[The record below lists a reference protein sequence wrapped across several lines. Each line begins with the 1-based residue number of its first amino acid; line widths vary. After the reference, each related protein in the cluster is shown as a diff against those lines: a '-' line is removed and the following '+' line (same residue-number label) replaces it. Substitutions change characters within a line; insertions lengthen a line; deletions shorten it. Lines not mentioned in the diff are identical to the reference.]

1 MAGADIDKIVDNII
15 SSKKFIPASKM
26 KEVSEKAQ
34 GNLFNK
40 YCENI
45 IELIKEN
52 AEYGQREVRFLI
64 NERYGFT
71 YPLEKYWFDQLEPFF
86 KDLGYDFR
94 IVGQDNN
101 IGIGSKFSQSK
112 IIEITW

>member
-15 SSKKFIPASKM
+15 SSKKFMPASKM

-45 IELIKEN
+45 IELIKES
-52 AEYGQREVRFLI
+52 AEYGQTEIRFSV
-64 NERYGFT
+64 NERYGFA
-71 YPLEKYWFDQLEPFF
+71 YPLEKYWFDKLKPFF
-86 KDLGYDFR
+86 EDLGYDFR
-94 IVGQDNN
+94 IVGLDNN
-101 IGIGSKFSQSK
+101 FKIESKFPQAK